1 MSMSLQAGTTSINEL
16 MQVPVAATLY
26 EVPQM
31 NGCVNV
37 LFHHINS
44 HPERLYSMLNSNVR
58 EAPGGSSMS
67 DV

>member
-1 MSMSLQAGTTSINEL
+1 MTMSLQVGTTSINGV
-16 MQVPVAATLY
+16 MQVPVAVILY

-44 HPERLYSMLNSNVR
+44 HPERLYSMLIAMRVKR
-58 EAPGGSSMS
+58 LEVAAVS